1 MFILWIKKRKSD
13 KGDSSGNN
21 EEKLFLN
28 HEEDMRKFRAEH
40 PDTDMLD
47 PDDTLFT
54 EENSLLPVH
63 KVKLSDNIQ
72 N

>member
-1 MFILWIKKRKSD
+1 MFILWIKKRKSANNPGKD
-13 KGDSSGNN
+13 K
-21 EEKLFLN
+21 EKHFLS
-28 HEEDMRKFRAEH
+28 HDEDMRKFRAEH